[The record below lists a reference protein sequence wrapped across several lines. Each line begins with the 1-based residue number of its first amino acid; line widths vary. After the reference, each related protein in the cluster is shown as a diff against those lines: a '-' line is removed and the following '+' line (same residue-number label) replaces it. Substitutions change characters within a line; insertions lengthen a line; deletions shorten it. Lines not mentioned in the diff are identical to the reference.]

1 MISLQLYALIIPK
14 HIAENY
20 FNGGLKELQSHLP
33 DHTIDED
40 EYLYAVRGKYVTH
53 MATASEALIKKGV
66 PFDEKANKSDSF
78 AVIAKEGVWWNVEW
92 LIVQGDQ
99 CWFIA
104 DVEAPI

>member
-1 MISLQLYALIIPK
+1 MISLKLYALIIPK

-20 FNGGLKELQSHLP
+20 FSGGINELKNYLP

-40 EYLYAVRGKYVTH
+40 DYLYAIRGKYVTH

-66 PFDEKANKSDSF
+66 PFDENANKSDAF
-78 AVIAKEGVWWNVEW
+78 TVIAKEGIWWNVEW
-92 LIVQGDQ
+92 LIVEGDR